1 MDGNIIKI
9 AILVLYLIGMI
20 AIGFIYYKK
29 TEDFSDYVLG
39 GRGLGPWTAAL
50 SAQASDMSGWLL
62 IGLPGAAYLAGIEA
76 AWIAIGLGLGTYVN
90 WKVVAVRLRSYT
102 EVSGDSLTLSDFF
115 ENRFRDNTRI
125 LRTVSS
131 LVILI
136 FFTVYTSAQ
145 FSAGAKL
152 FETLM
157 GLDYTL
163 ALLLGGAVIIL
174 YTFLGGFM
182 AVSLTDFVQGML
194 MFFALAVLPF
204 IMVAELG
211 GFGNTFESLKQV
223 DPNFLNIMKTTGG
236 DGSISFIAV
245 ASNIAWGLGYFG
257 QPHILARFMAIKDT
271 TEIKVSRKIAMVWVS
286 ISLTAS
292 VFIGILGR
300 IYMPDIADP
309 EKIFMLSVD
318 GLLVPILAGLFLA
331 AILASS
337 MSTADSQL
345 LVTASTVS
353 EDIYKQYINKNA
365 TDDQMIKVGRIS
377 VIVIALIAIGIA
389 FDPDSSV
396 FKLVSYA
403 WAGLGASF
411 GPLILFA
418 LFWKRTNKWGAI
430 AGLITGAVV
439 VIGWVQIGKISSATI
454 FELYEIIPAFIVSSL
469 SIYFVSLATD
479 EPSQEILDEYNEA
492 ISKAIN

>member
-1 MDGNIIKI
+1 MDEGIIKI
-9 AILVLYLIGMI
+9 VILIIYLIGMI
-20 AIGFIYYKK
+20 AVGVVFYRK
-29 TEDFSDYVLG
+29 TEGFSDYVLG

-62 IGLPGAAYLAGIEA
+62 LGLPGAAYLAGLEA
-76 AWIAIGLGLGTYVN
+76 GWIAIGLGLGTYVN

-115 ENRFRDNTRI
+115 ENRFRDNTHI

-157 GLDYTL
+157 GLDYTI
-163 ALLLGGAVIIL
+163 ALLLGAAVIII

-182 AVSLTDFVQGML
+182 AVSFTDFIQGML
-194 MFFALAVLPF
+194 MFFALVVLPF
-204 IMVAELG
+204 IMIAELG
-211 GFGNTFESLKQV
+211 GFGSAFESLKQV
-223 DPNFLNIMKTTGG
+223 DPHFLNIMKTTGG
-236 DGSISFIAV
+236 GGAISFIAIV
-245 ASNIAWGLGYFG
+245 SNVAWGLGYFG
-257 QPHILARFMAIKDT
+257 QPHILARFMAISST
-271 TEIKVSRKIAMVWVS
+271 QHIKISRKIAMVWVT
-286 ISLTAS
+286 ISLAAS
-292 VFIGILGR
+292 VLVGILGR
-300 IYMPDIADP
+300 IYMPGIMDP

-318 GLLVPILAGLFLA
+318 TLLIPIFAGLFLA
-331 AILASS
+331 AILAAS

-345 LVTASTVS
+345 LVTASTIS
-353 EDIYKQYINKNA
+353 EDIYKGYVNKDA
-365 TDDQMIKVGRIS
+365 TDGQMIKVGRLS
-377 VIVIALIAIGIA
+377 VVAIALLAVAIA
-389 FDPDSSV
+389 FNPDSSV
-396 FKLVSYA
+396 FSLVSYA

-430 AGLITGAVV
+430 AGLISGAVV
-439 VIGWVQIGKISSATI
+439 VIGWVQIGKISSAPI
-454 FELYEIIPAFIVSSL
+454 FGLYEIIPAFIISSL
-469 SIYFVSLATD
+469 FIYFVSLATK
-479 EPSQEILDEYNEA
+479 EPSQEIYDEYDLA

>member
-1 MDGNIIKI
+1 MDGNVIKI
-9 AILVLYLIGMI
+9 AILVLYLIAMI
-20 AIGFIYYKK
+20 AIGFVYYKK

-90 WKVVAVRLRSYT
+90 WRVVAVRLRSYT

-157 GLDYTL
+157 GLDYTV

-182 AVSLTDFVQGML
+182 AVSFTDFVQGML
-194 MFFALAVLPF
+194 MFVALAVLPF

-211 GFGNTFESLKQV
+211 GFGDTFESLKQV

-236 DGSISFIAV
+236 GGAISFIAV

-257 QPHILARFMAIKDT
+257 QPHILARFMAIKST
-271 TEIKVSRKIAMVWVS
+271 TEIKVSRKIAMVWVT

-292 VFIGILGR
+292 VFIGVLGR
-300 IYMPDIADP
+300 IYMPAIADP
-309 EKIFMLSVD
+309 EKIANLIN
-318 GLLVPILAGLFLA
+318 ILR
-331 AILASS
+331 AI
-337 MSTADSQL
+337 
-345 LVTASTVS
+345 
-353 EDIYKQYINKNA
+353 
-365 TDDQMIKVGRIS
+365 
-377 VIVIALIAIGIA
+377 
-389 FDPDSSV
+389 
-396 FKLVSYA
+396 
-403 WAGLGASF
+403 
-411 GPLILFA
+411 
-418 LFWKRTNKWGAI
+418 
-430 AGLITGAVV
+430 
-439 VIGWVQIGKISSATI
+439 
-454 FELYEIIPAFIVSSL
+454 
-469 SIYFVSLATD
+469 
-479 EPSQEILDEYNEA
+479 
-492 ISKAIN
+492 